1 MLKHISVCLWTFE
14 CPVLPVLWR
23 QENGQFGLR
32 MQLDGAGSSS
42 PQGEKMGFQLHDEWP
57 LLALALFKPEQ
68 AAADQQ
74 FITDHAPDPALK
86 KYTVA
91 VAHSQT

>member
-1 MLKHISVCLWTFE
+1 MELSLA
-14 CPVLPVLWR
+14 R
-23 QENGQFGLR
+23 
-32 MQLDGAGSSS
+32 
-42 PQGEKMGFQLHDEWP
+42 PQGKKMGFQLHELHDEWP
-57 LLALALFKPEQ
+57 LLAALFKPEQ

>member
-1 MLKHISVCLWTFE
+1 MAQC
-14 CPVLPVLWR
+14 
-23 QENGQFGLR
+23 FGARITASLA
-32 MQLDGAGSSS
+32 LAGCNWMELEAAR
-42 PQGEKMGFQLHDEWP
+42 PQGEKMGFQLHDVEWP
-57 LLALALFKPEQ
+57 LLALALLKPEQ

-74 FITDHAPDPALK
+74 FITEHAPDPALK